1 LREKGLLLNILEEIK
16 EENKLTCE
24 FYDVIRVVNPK
35 GKTVVFKD
43 NIEKKEECICYEFW
57 GKDNPCR
64 NCISIR
70 ALLENETFTKI
81 EQINGKIYLAT
92 STPVEFNGCLYIFE
106 MIKDITSKK
115 VKDLCDSEVK
125 EDINKIIIKVNELQV
140 NESK

>member
-1 LREKGLLLNILEEIK
+1 MNILEEIK

-35 GKTVVFKD
+35 GKTVIFKD
-43 NIEKKEECICYEFW
+43 NTEDKEKCVCYEFW
-57 GKDNPCR
+57 EKENPCK

-92 STPVEFNGCLYIFE
+92 STPVECDGCIYIFE

-115 VKDLCDSEVK
+115 IKDLSNTEVR
-125 EDINKIIIKVNELQV
+125 ECINKVIRKVNDFQV
-140 NESK
+140 IDSK